1 MLIGGLAFLI
11 GTTTGLHMVING
23 AARWVPGLEIA
34 GVSGGWRDL
43 TLKGVKYQMPGVTVN
58 AGQFHLSLDLSCFK
72 RSSLCVNA
80 LSAQDV
86 DVAVNTK
93 EMAPSAPVEGEQ

>member
-1 MLIGGLAFLI
+1 MCPLICPALNA
-11 GTTTGLHMVING
+11 VRC
-23 AARWVPGLEIA
+23 ARWVPGLEIA

-72 RSSLCVNA
+72 RSSLC
-80 LSAQDV
+80 
-86 DVAVNTK
+86 
-93 EMAPSAPVEGEQ
+93 